1 MGVNLMAI
9 VSARPLELDLLC
21 QKLDADY
28 ASRITGTGTN
38 TASRRSNFLSKAIA
52 AFVLHEAASASLEES
67 VAASIDGGLDHG
79 IDSVFVANDQTIW
92 LVQSKHKDSGS
103 GEPELGDVS
112 KFRDGVTDLIQ
123 GRWERFNNMLQA
135 RHAAITDALNSGI
148 CKVKVVLAYTG
159 TAVSDDRRDIFSD
172 LERAFN
178 GTNPGFLRCHA
189 YGLTSLHDLHLDGI
203 SAQAIEANF
212 ELKDFGHT
220 QEPYRAFYGRMD
232 AKRLAE
238 LWIEYEDRLVDRN
251 IRRFKGTT
259 TVNTGLT
266 ETLQQEAQHFFYF
279 NNGVTFLCDTIN
291 EQHPRDPHREF
302 GKFRVRGLSII
313 NGAQTVG
320 AIAKEPIAHY
330 DANPAMVMVT
340 FVCLD
345 NAPDGFGDRVTQSRN
360 RQNAVDLED
369 FAALDERQ
377 TMWQQTLRMAGIEY
391 IVKQGQ
397 DDPPASPTTF
407 SARELAPYLACTV
420 TSNDWQDYLVAA
432 KSDKKKLFGR
442 EGLVP
447 ASDPLRESYARLF
460 TDSLTSRQMW
470 RIAQIGRTV
479 IGKVRDRAN
488 AEADPRD
495 LPLGA
500 LPAKEILSQG
510 TWMILHVVFIRLTL
524 HNGQDMHLNADELT
538 VLSREIDLVA
548 DRLVYTVQ
556 AVQWNKQARSVFEN
570 KTDCRS
576 VKSRLMAALAQ
587 QNQVGN
593 Q

>member
-1 MGVNLMAI
+1 MATAPI
-9 VSARPLELDLLC
+9 RPLELDLLC

-28 ASRITGTGTN
+28 ATLITGTGTSPE
-38 TASRRSNFLSKAIA
+38 SRRSNFLSKAIA
-52 AFVLHEAASASLEES
+52 AFVLHEAAGASLEES

-92 LVQSKHKDSGS
+92 LVQSKYRESGS

-112 KFRDGVTDLIQ
+112 KFRDGVIDLIR
-123 GRWERFNNMLQA
+123 GRWERFNNALQT
-135 RHAAITDALNSGI
+135 RRAAIADALNSGI
-148 CKVKVVLAYTG
+148 CKVKVVLAYSG

-189 YGLTSLHDLHLDGI
+189 YGLTTLHDLHLDGI
-203 SAQAIEANF
+203 SAQAIEADI

-238 LWIEYEDRLVDRN
+238 LWVQHEDRLVDRN

-279 NNGVTFLCDTIN
+279 NNGVTFLCEAIN
-291 EQHPRDPHREF
+291 EQHPRDPHREA
-302 GKFRVRGLSII
+302 GRFRVRGLSII

-330 DANPAMVMVT
+330 DANPAMVMAT

-377 TMWQQTLRMAGIEY
+377 AMWQQTLRMAGIEY
-391 IVKQGQ
+391 IVKYGQ
-397 DDPPASPTTF
+397 DDPQPSQTTF

-420 TSNDWQDYLVAA
+420 TTSDWQDYLVAA

-447 ASDPLRESYARLF
+447 ATDPLRQSYERLF
-460 TDSLTSRQMW
+460 ADSLTAKQMW

-479 IGKVRDRAN
+479 IGKIRDRAS

-495 LPLGA
+495 LPLGV
-500 LPAKEILSQG
+500 LPAKEILSHG
-510 TWMILHVVFIRLTL
+510 AWMTLHVVFIRLPL
-524 HNGQDMHLNADELT
+524 HNGPELNLSVDELT
-538 VLSREIDLVA
+538 ALSREIDLVA
-548 DRLVYTVQ
+548 DRLVNVVQ

-576 VKSRLMAALAQ
+576 VKGRLMAALAQ
-587 QNQVGN
+587 QNQGGN
-593 Q
+593 H

>member
-1 MGVNLMAI
+1 MVTAPI
-9 VSARPLELDLLC
+9 RPLELDLLC

-28 ASRITGTGTN
+28 AARITGTGTSPE
-38 TASRRSNFLSKAIA
+38 SRRSNFLSKAIA
-52 AFVLHEAASASLEES
+52 AFVLHEAAGASFEDA

-92 LVQSKHKDSGS
+92 LVQSKYKESGS

-123 GRWERFNNMLQA
+123 GHWSRFNNALQN
-135 RHAAITDALNSGI
+135 RRVAITAALNSGI
-148 CKVKVVLAYTG
+148 CKVKVVLAYSG

-178 GTNPGFLRCHA
+178 GPNPGFVRCHA
-189 YGLTSLHDLHLDGI
+189 YGLTTLHDLHLDGI
-203 SAQAIEANF
+203 SAQAIEATV
-212 ELKDFGHT
+212 ELKGFGHT
-220 QEPYRAFYGRMD
+220 QAPYRAFYGRMD

-238 LWIEYEDRLVDRN
+238 LWVQYEDRLVDRN

-259 TVNTGLT
+259 TVNAGLT
-266 ETLQQEAQHFFYF
+266 ETLQREAEHFFYF
-279 NNGVTFLCDTIN
+279 NNGVTFLCEAIN
-291 EQHPRDPHREF
+291 EQHPRDPHRES
-302 GKFRVRGLSII
+302 GKFHVRGLSII

-330 DANPAMVMVT
+330 DVNPAMVMAT

-377 TMWQQTLRMAGIEY
+377 AMWQQTLRMAGIDY
-391 IVKQGQ
+391 IVKRGQ
-397 DDPPASPTTF
+397 DDPPPSPTSF

-420 TSNDWQDYLVAA
+420 TTNDWQDYLVAA
-432 KSDKKKLFGR
+432 KSDKKRLFGR

-447 ASDPLRESYARLF
+447 ATDPLRQSYERLF
-460 TDSLTSRQMW
+460 ADSLTAKQMW
-470 RIAQIGRTV
+470 RIAQVGRKV
-479 IGKVRDRAN
+479 IDKIRDRAT
-488 AEADPRD
+488 AEADPRG
-495 LPLGA
+495 LPQGT
-500 LPAKEILSQG
+500 LPAKEILGHSA
-510 TWMILHVVFIRLTL
+510 WMVLHVIFIRLSL
-524 HNGQDMHLNADELT
+524 HNGVELNLNADELT
-538 VLSREIDLVA
+538 ALSREIDLVA
-548 DRLVYTVQ
+548 DRLVTVVQ

-576 VKSRLMAALAQ
+576 VKGQLMAALAQ
-587 QNQVGN
+587 QKPGG
-593 Q
+593 

>member
-1 MGVNLMAI
+1 MATAP
-9 VSARPLELDLLC
+9 VRPLELDLLC

-28 ASRITGTGTN
+28 TALIIGTGTSPE
-38 TASRRSNFLSKAIA
+38 SRRSNFLSKAIA
-52 AFVLHEAASASLEES
+52 AFVLHEAAGATLEES
-67 VAASIDGGLDHG
+67 VSVSIDGGLDHG

-92 LVQSKHKDSGS
+92 LVQSKYKDSGS

-112 KFRDGVTDLIQ
+112 KFRDGVTDLIG
-123 GRWERFNNMLQA
+123 GRWERFNNALQA
-135 RHAAITDALNSGI
+135 RRAAITDALNSGI
-148 CKVKVVLAYTG
+148 CKVKVVLAYSG
-159 TAVSDDRRDIFSD
+159 TAVSDDRRDIFFD

-178 GTNPGFLRCHA
+178 GTTPGFLRCHA
-189 YGLTSLHDLHLDGI
+189 YGLSTLHDLHMDGV
-203 SAQAIEANF
+203 SAQPIEADI
-212 ELKDFGHT
+212 ELRDFGHT

-238 LWIEYEDRLVDRN
+238 LWVQHEDRLVDRN

-279 NNGVTFLCDTIN
+279 NNGVTFLCEAIN
-291 EQHPRDPHREF
+291 EQHPRDPHRAS
-302 GKFRVRGLSII
+302 GTFRIRGLSII

-320 AIAKEPIAHY
+320 AIAREPIAHY
-330 DANPAMVMVT
+330 NVNPAMVMVT

-345 NAPDGFGDRVTQSRN
+345 NAPDGFGNRVTQSRN

-377 TMWQQTLRMAGIEY
+377 AMWQQTLRMAGIEY
-391 IVKQGQ
+391 IVKPGE
-397 DDPPASPTTF
+397 DDPPPSPTTF

-420 TSNDWQDYLVAA
+420 TTGDWQDYLVAA
-432 KSDKKKLFGR
+432 KSEKKKLFGR

-447 ASDPLRESYARLF
+447 ATDPLRKSYERLF
-460 TDSLTSRQMW
+460 ADSLTARQMW
-470 RIAQIGRTV
+470 RIAQIGRAV
-479 IGKVRDRAN
+479 VGKVRDRAS

-495 LPLGA
+495 LPLGV
-500 LPAKEILSQG
+500 LPAKEILSHG
-510 TWMILHVVFIRLTL
+510 AWMILHVVFIRLPL
-524 HNGQDMHLNADELT
+524 HNGAELNLNADELIA
-538 VLSREIDLVA
+538 LSREIDLLA
-548 DRLVYTVQ
+548 DRLVIVVQ

-570 KTDCRS
+570 KADCRA
-576 VKSRLMAALAQ
+576 VKGRLMAALAQ
-587 QNQVGN
+587 QNQGGN

>member
-1 MGVNLMAI
+1 MPTSPI
-9 VSARPLELDLLC
+9 RPLELDLLC
-21 QKLDADY
+21 KKLDADY
-28 ASRITGTGTN
+28 ASLITGTGKN
-38 TASRRSNFLSKAIA
+38 TESCRSNFLSKAIA
-52 AFVLHEAASASLEES
+52 AFVLHEDAGATFEEA

-92 LVQSKHKDSGS
+92 LVQSKYKESGS

-123 GRWERFNNMLQA
+123 GRWERFNNALQNRSA
-135 RHAAITDALNSGI
+135 SITDALNSGI
-148 CKVKVVLAYTG
+148 CKVKVVLAYSG

-178 GTNPGFLRCHA
+178 APNPGFLRCHA
-189 YGLTSLHDLHLDGI
+189 YGLTTLHDLHLDGVT
-203 SAQAIEANF
+203 AQAIEAEI

-238 LWIEYEDRLVDRN
+238 LWVQHEDRLVDRN

-259 TVNTGLT
+259 SVNAGLT
-266 ETLQQEAQHFFYF
+266 QTLQQEAHHFFYF
-279 NNGVTFLCDTIN
+279 NNGVTFLCDAIN
-291 EQHPRDPHREF
+291 QQHPRDPQRES

-320 AIAKEPIAHY
+320 AIAREPIAHY
-330 DANPAMVMVT
+330 EAHPAMVMAT

-345 NAPDGFGDRVTQSRN
+345 NVPDGFGDRVTQSRN

-377 TMWQQTLRMAGIEY
+377 AMWQQTLHMAGIEY
-391 IVKQGQ
+391 IVQHGQ
-397 DDPPASPTTF
+397 DDPPPSPTNF
-407 SARELAPYLACTV
+407 SVRELAPYLACTV
-420 TSNDWQDYLVAA
+420 TANDWQDYLVAA
-432 KSDKKKLFGR
+432 KTDKKRLFGR

-447 ASDPLRESYARLF
+447 ATDPLRQSYERLF
-460 TDSLTSRQMW
+460 ADSLTAKQMW
-470 RIAQIGRTV
+470 RITQIGRTV
-479 IGKVRDRAN
+479 IGKVRDRAS
-488 AEADPRD
+488 AEGDPKGL
-495 LPLGA
+495 LPGT
-500 LPAKEILSQG
+500 LPAREVLAHG
-510 TWMILHVVFIRLTL
+510 AWMVLHVIFIRLSL
-524 HNGQDMHLNADELT
+524 HNGVELSLSTDELT
-538 VLSREIDLVA
+538 ALSREIDLVA
-548 DRLVYTVQ
+548 DRLVTVVQ
-556 AVQWNKQARSVFEN
+556 AIQWNKQARSVFEN

-576 VKSRLMAALAQ
+576 VKGRLMVALAQ
-587 QNQVGN
+587 QNQGGN

>member
-1 MGVNLMAI
+1 MATAPI
-9 VSARPLELDLLC
+9 RPLELDLLC

-28 ASRITGTGTN
+28 ATLITGTGTSPE
-38 TASRRSNFLSKAIA
+38 SRRSNFLSKAIA
-52 AFVLHEAASASLEES
+52 AFVLHEAAGASLEES

-92 LVQSKHKDSGS
+92 LVQSKYKESGS

-112 KFRDGVTDLIQ
+112 KFRDGVIDLIR
-123 GRWERFNNMLQA
+123 GRWERFNNALQTRRTA
-135 RHAAITDALNSGI
+135 VTDALNSGI
-148 CKVKVVLAYTG
+148 CKVKVVLAYSG

-189 YGLTSLHDLHLDGI
+189 YGITTLHDLHLDGI
-203 SAQAIEANF
+203 SAQAIEADI

-238 LWIEYEDRLVDRN
+238 LWVEHEDRLVDRN

-259 TVNTGLT
+259 IVNTGLT

-279 NNGVTFLCDTIN
+279 NNGVTFLCEAIN
-291 EQHPRDPHREF
+291 EQHPRDPHREA
-302 GKFRVRGLSII
+302 GRFRVRGLSII

-320 AIAKEPIAHY
+320 AIAKEPVAHY
-330 DANPAMVMVT
+330 DANPAMVMAT

-377 TMWQQTLRMAGIEY
+377 AMWQQTLRMAGIEY
-391 IVKQGQ
+391 IVRHGQ
-397 DDPPASPTTF
+397 DDLPPSQTTF

-420 TSNDWQDYLVAA
+420 TTVDWQDYLVAA

-447 ASDPLRESYARLF
+447 ATDPLRQSYERLF
-460 TDSLTSRQMW
+460 ADSLTAKQMW

-479 IGKVRDRAN
+479 IGKIRDRAS

-495 LPLGA
+495 LPLGV
-500 LPAKEILSQG
+500 LPAKEILSHG
-510 TWMILHVVFIRLTL
+510 AWMTLHVVFIRLPL
-524 HNGQDMHLNADELT
+524 HNGPELNLSADELT
-538 VLSREIDLVA
+538 ALSREIDLVA
-548 DRLVYTVQ
+548 DRLVNVVQ
-556 AVQWNKQARSVFEN
+556 AVQWNKQARSIFEN

-576 VKSRLMAALAQ
+576 VKGRLMAAFAQ
-587 QNQVGN
+587 QNQGGN

>member
-1 MGVNLMAI
+1 MAMAPI
-9 VSARPLELDLLC
+9 RPLELDLLC
-21 QKLDADY
+21 QKLDTDY
-28 ASRITGTGTN
+28 AALITGSGRSPE
-38 TASRRSNFLSKAIA
+38 SRRSNFLSKAIA
-52 AFVLHEAASASLEES
+52 AFVLHEAAGASLEEA

-92 LVQSKHKDSGS
+92 LVQSKYKESGS

-123 GRWERFNNMLQA
+123 GRWARFNNALQN
-135 RHAAITDALNSGI
+135 RSAAITEALNSGI
-148 CKVKVVLAYTG
+148 CKVKVILAHSG

-178 GTNPGFLRCHA
+178 GPNPGFLRCQA
-189 YGLTSLHDLHLDGI
+189 YGLTSLHDLHLDGL
-203 SAQAIEANF
+203 SAQAIEEDI
-212 ELKDFGHT
+212 ELRDFGHT

-238 LWIEYEDRLVDRN
+238 LWVQYEDRLVDRN

-259 TVNTGLT
+259 TVNAGLT

-279 NNGVTFLCDTIN
+279 NNGVTFLCEAIN
-291 EQHPRDPHREF
+291 EQHPRDPHRES

-320 AIAKEPIAHY
+320 AIAKEPIEHY
-330 DANPAMVMVT
+330 EVNRAMVMAT

-377 TMWQQTLRMAGIEY
+377 AMWQQTLRMAGIEY
-391 IVKQGQ
+391 VVRHGQ
-397 DDPPASPTTF
+397 DDPQPSSTSF

-420 TSNDWQDYLVAA
+420 TTNDWQDYLVAA

-442 EGLVP
+442 EGLLP
-447 ASDPLRESYARLF
+447 ATDPLRQSYERLF
-460 TDSLTSRQMW
+460 ADSLTAKQLW

-479 IGKVRDRAN
+479 IGKVRDRAS
-488 AEADPRD
+488 AEPDPQG
-495 LPLGA
+495 LPQGA
-500 LPAKEILSQG
+500 LPAKEVLG
-510 TWMILHVVFIRLTL
+510 HGAWMVLHVIFIRLPL
-524 HNGQDMHLNADELT
+524 HHGSELNLSADELT
-538 VLSREIDLVA
+538 ALSREIDLVA
-548 DRLVYTVQ
+548 DRLVSVSQ

-576 VKSRLMAALAQ
+576 VKGRLMAALAQ
-587 QNQVGN
+587 
-593 Q
+593 

>member
-1 MGVNLMAI
+1 MATVI
-9 VSARPLELDLLC
+9 ARPLELDLLC

-28 ASRITGTGTN
+28 ANRITGTGN
-38 TASRRSNFLSKAIA
+38 TPESRRSNFLSKAIA
-52 AFVLHEAASASLEES
+52 AFVLHEDAGASLDEA
-67 VAASIDGGLDHG
+67 VAASIDGGQDHG

-92 LVQSKHKDSGS
+92 LVQSKYKESGS

-112 KFRDGVTDLIQ
+112 KFRDGVIDLIR
-123 GRWERFNNMLQA
+123 GRWERFNNAFQT
-135 RHAAITDALNSGI
+135 RSAAINVALSSGI
-148 CKVKVVLAYTG
+148 CKVKVILAYSG

-189 YGLTSLHDLHLDGI
+189 YGLTTLHDLHLDGV
-203 SAQAIEANF
+203 SAQAIEADI
-212 ELKDFGHT
+212 ELKDFGYT

-238 LWIEYEDRLVDRN
+238 LWVAYEDRLVDRN

-259 TVNTGLT
+259 SVNIGLT

-279 NNGVTFLCDTIN
+279 NNGVTFLCASIY
-291 EQHPRDPHREF
+291 EQGARSPSREL
-302 GKFRVRGLSII
+302 GRFRVKGLSII

-320 AIAKEPIAHY
+320 AIAKEPVAHY
-330 DANPAMVMVT
+330 DANPAMVMAT

-377 TMWQQTLRMAGIEY
+377 AMWQQTLRMAGIEY
-391 IVKQGQ
+391 IVKHGQ
-397 DDPPASPTTF
+397 DDPPPSQTTF
-407 SARELAPYLACTV
+407 SAREIAPYLACTV
-420 TSNDWQDYLVAA
+420 TTGDWQDYLVAA
-432 KSDKKKLFGR
+432 KSDKKRLFGR

-447 ASDPLRESYARLF
+447 TTDPLRHSYERLF
-460 TDSLTSRQMW
+460 ADSLTAKQMW

-479 IGKVRDRAN
+479 IGKIRDRAS

-495 LPLGA
+495 LPLGV
-500 LPAKEILSQG
+500 LPAKEILSHG
-510 TWMILHVVFIRLTL
+510 AWMTLHVVFIRLPL
-524 HNGQDMHLNADELT
+524 HNGPALTLSEDELIS
-538 VLSREIDLVA
+538 LSREIDLVA
-548 DRLVYTVQ
+548 DRLVNVVQ

-570 KTDCRS
+570 KTDCRI
-576 VKSRLMAALAQ
+576 VKGRLMAALAQ
-587 QNQVGN
+587 QGQGGN

>member
-1 MGVNLMAI
+1 MPTAPI
-9 VSARPLELDLLC
+9 RPLELDLLC
-21 QKLDADY
+21 RKLNSDY
-28 ASRITGTGTN
+28 ATLITGTGPN
-38 TASRRSNFLSKAIA
+38 TESRRSNFLSKAIA
-52 AFVLHEAASASLEES
+52 AFVLHEDAGATLEEA

-79 IDSVFVANDQTIW
+79 IDSVFVADDQTIW
-92 LVQSKHKDSGS
+92 LVQSKYKESGS

-123 GRWERFNNMLQA
+123 GRWERFNNALQNRSA
-135 RHAAITDALNSGI
+135 SITDALNSGI
-148 CKVKVVLAYTG
+148 CKVKVVLAYSG

-178 GTNPGFLRCHA
+178 APNPGFLRCHA
-189 YGLTSLHDLHLDGI
+189 YGLTTLHDLHLDGVT
-203 SAQAIEANF
+203 AQAIEAEI

-238 LWIEYEDRLVDRN
+238 LWVQHEDRLVDRN

-259 TVNTGLT
+259 SVNAGLT

-279 NNGVTFLCDTIN
+279 NNGVTFLCDAIN
-291 EQHPRDPHREF
+291 QQHPRDPNRES

-320 AIAKEPIAHY
+320 AIAREPIAHY
-330 DANPAMVMVT
+330 EANPAMVMAT

-345 NAPDGFGDRVTQSRN
+345 NVPDGFGDRVTQSRN

-377 TMWQQTLRMAGIEY
+377 AMWQQTLRMAGIEY
-391 IVKQGQ
+391 VVQHGQ
-397 DDPPASPTTF
+397 DDPPPSPTNF
-407 SARELAPYLACTV
+407 SVRELAPYLACTV
-420 TSNDWQDYLVAA
+420 TTNDWQDYLVAA
-432 KSDKKKLFGR
+432 KTDKKRLFGR

-447 ASDPLRESYARLF
+447 ATDPLRRSYERLF
-460 TDSLTSRQMW
+460 ADSLTAKQMW

-479 IGKVRDRAN
+479 IGKVRDRAS
-488 AEADPRD
+488 AEGDPQG
-495 LPLGA
+495 LPLGT
-500 LPAKEILSQG
+500 LPAREVLAHG
-510 TWMILHVVFIRLTL
+510 AWMVLHVIFIRLPL
-524 HNGQDMHLNADELT
+524 NNGVELNLSTDELT
-538 VLSREIDLVA
+538 ALSREIDSVA
-548 DRLVYTVQ
+548 DRLVTVVQ

-576 VKSRLMAALAQ
+576 VKGRLMAALAQ
-587 QNQVGN
+587 QNQGGN

>member
-1 MGVNLMAI
+1 MATALI
-9 VSARPLELDLLC
+9 RPLELDLLC
-21 QKLDADY
+21 QKLDGDY
-28 ASRITGTGTN
+28 ALLITGTGTSPE
-38 TASRRSNFLSKAIA
+38 SRRSNFLSKAIA
-52 AFVLHEAASASLEES
+52 AFVLHESAGASLEEA

-92 LVQSKHKDSGS
+92 LVQSKYKESGF

-123 GRWERFNNMLQA
+123 GRWVRFNNALQT
-135 RHAAITDALNSGI
+135 RSVAITDALNSGI
-148 CKVKVVLAYTG
+148 CKVKVVLAYSG
-159 TAVSDDRRDIFSD
+159 TAVSDDRRNIFSD

-178 GTNPGFLRCHA
+178 GPNPGFLRCHA
-189 YGLTSLHDLHLDGI
+189 YGLTTLHDLHLDGI
-203 SAQAIEANF
+203 SAETIEADI

-238 LWIEYEDRLVDRN
+238 LWVQYEDRLVDRN

-259 TVNTGLT
+259 TVNAGLT
-266 ETLQQEAQHFFYF
+266 ETLHQEAQHFFYF
-279 NNGVTFLCDTIN
+279 NNGVTFLCEAIT
-291 EQHPRDPHREF
+291 EQHPRDPHRES

-320 AIAKEPIAHY
+320 AIAKESIAHY
-330 DANPAMVMVT
+330 AVNPAMVMAT

-377 TMWQQTLRMAGIEY
+377 AMWQQTLRMTGIDY
-391 IVKQGQ
+391 IFKHGQ
-397 DDPPASPTTF
+397 DDAPLSSTSF
-407 SARELAPYLACTV
+407 SARELAPFLACTV
-420 TSNDWQDYLVAA
+420 TTNDWQDYLVAA

-447 ASDPLRESYARLF
+447 ATDPLRQSYERLF
-460 TDSLTSRQMW
+460 ADSLTAKQMW
-470 RIAQIGRTV
+470 RVAQIGRAV
-479 IGKVRDRAN
+479 IGKVRDRAS
-488 AEADPRD
+488 AEGDPQG
-495 LPLGA
+495 LPQGA
-500 LPAKEILSQG
+500 LPAREVLTHG
-510 TWMILHVVFIRLTL
+510 AWMVLHVIFIRLPL
-524 HNGQDMHLNADELT
+524 HNGAELNLSADDVT
-538 VLSREIDLVA
+538 ALSREIDLVA
-548 DRLVYTVQ
+548 DRLVTVVQ
-556 AVQWNKQARSVFEN
+556 AVQWNKQSRSVFEN

-576 VKSRLMAALAQ
+576 VKGRLMAALAQ
-587 QNQVGN
+587 QNQGGN

>member
-1 MGVNLMAI
+1 MATGPI
-9 VSARPLELDLLC
+9 RPLELDLLC

-28 ASRITGTGTN
+28 VALIAGTG
-38 TASRRSNFLSKAIA
+38 ASPESRRSNFLSKAIA
-52 AFVLHEAASASLEES
+52 AFVMHEAAGATLHEA

-79 IDSVFVANDQTIW
+79 IDSVFVGNDQTIW
-92 LVQSKHKDSGS
+92 LVQSKYKESGS

-123 GRWERFNNMLQA
+123 GRWVRFNNALQN
-135 RHAAITDALNSGI
+135 RSAAITNALNSGI
-148 CKVKVVLAYTG
+148 CKVKVVLAYSG

-178 GTNPGFLRCHA
+178 GPNPGFLRCHA
-189 YGLTSLHDLHLDGI
+189 YGLTTLHDLHLDGI
-203 SAQAIEANF
+203 SAQAIEADV

-220 QEPYRAFYGRMD
+220 QAPYRAFYGRMD

-238 LWIEYEDRLVDRN
+238 LWVQYEDRLVDRN

-259 TVNTGLT
+259 TVNAGLT
-266 ETLQQEAQHFFYF
+266 ETLQQEAEHFFYF
-279 NNGVTFLCDTIN
+279 NNGVTFLCEAIN
-291 EQHPRDPHREF
+291 EQHPRDPHRES
-302 GKFRVRGLSII
+302 GRFRVRGLSII

-330 DANPAMVMVT
+330 DANPAMVMAT

-377 TMWQQTLRMAGIEY
+377 AVWQQTLHMAGIEY
-391 IVKQGQ
+391 IVKHGQ
-397 DDPPASPTTF
+397 DDAPPSPTSF
-407 SARELAPYLACTV
+407 SARELATYLACTV
-420 TSNDWQDYLVAA
+420 TTNDWQDYLVAA

-447 ASDPLRESYARLF
+447 ATDPLRQSYERLF
-460 TDSLTSRQMW
+460 ADSLTAKQMW
-470 RIAQIGRTV
+470 RIAQIGRAV
-479 IGKVRDRAN
+479 IGKVRDRAS
-488 AEADPRD
+488 AEGDPQS
-495 LPLGA
+495 LPPGTVPAREVLAQGA
-500 LPAKEILSQG
+500 
-510 TWMILHVVFIRLTL
+510 WMILHVIFILLPL
-524 HNGQDMHLNADELT
+524 HNGAELNLSTDELMA
-538 VLSREIDLVA
+538 LSREIDLVA
-548 DRLVYTVQ
+548 DRLVTVVQ

-576 VKSRLMAALAQ
+576 VKGRLMAALAQ
-587 QNQVGN
+587 QNQGGN